1 MPFVM
6 KHALLTLI
14 AALCTNGVA
23 GADVC
28 TDFLVPPGASVR
40 PVMPRAVFPEAVSAA
55 ENQAKEALQRYHSG
69 LSDYLSVLDAEMSLL
84 QLQWQN
90 PHLNAAEREALLT
103 ALRSTDAKRTALLE
117 ARYKNKA
124 ISPGEYFSRSFL
136 AARDRAEWDNTPLSV
151 ERVAEAADKLN
162 ACVQELLKMGM
173 ADRAQCLVAAITC
186 GEAKLRLPADD
197 ASLREQAA
205 AVQKLYDE
213 LAVLLEA
220 RCKEQLGVPPV
231 RALEAALAARSF
243 ERECAAH
250 LYRDAAAAQRS
261 DTAIADLFELL
272 REQYAIAQVQGLA
285 DKAAAERVESRM
297 ADEVLRKKSSSAP
310 ERTPMIQRIIALADY
325 SFHEES
331 KASLAERLYAG
342 EYWRVNS
349 EQGDTEYLKIGGD
362 GCRGQRLL
370 ILTAQGNLYL
380 LEEDWENGETTDSLQ
395 LYQSESGSWKT
406 CCDAVPKSIL
416 KTEPLSSV
424 PSLLQPWLQ
433 PAIR

>member
-1 MPFVM
+1 M

-14 AALCTNGVA
+14 AALCANGVA

-28 TDFLVPPGASVR
+28 TDFLVAPGVSVSPAPTR
-40 PVMPRAVFPEAVSAA
+40 VVFPEAVSAA
-55 ENQAKEALQRYHSG
+55 EKQAAEALKQYHCG
-69 LSDYLSVLDAEMSLL
+69 LADYLSVLDAEMSLL
-84 QLQWQN
+84 QLRWKN

-103 ALRSTDAKRTALLE
+103 ALRSADAKRTALLE
-117 ARYKNKA
+117 ARNKNKA
-124 ISPGEYFSRSFL
+124 ISPGEYFSSSFL
-136 AARDRAEWDNTPLSV
+136 AAWDRAEWDNTPLNL

-173 ADRAQCLVAAITC
+173 AERAQCLVAAITC

-213 LAVLLEA
+213 LAVLLEE
-220 RCKEQLGVPPV
+220 RSKEQLGVSPTQ
-231 RALEAALAARSF
+231 ALEAALAARSF

-272 REQYAIAQVQGLA
+272 REQYAIALVQGQA
-285 DKAAAERVESRM
+285 DQAAAERVESRM

-310 ERTPMIQRIIALADY
+310 ERTPMIQRIIALPDN
-325 SFHEES
+325 SFYEES

-342 EYWRVNS
+342 EYWRANS

-362 GCRGQRLL
+362 GCRGQRLF
-370 ILTAQGNLYL
+370 ILTARGNLYL
-380 LEEDWENGETTDSLQ
+380 LEEDWENGETTDSLMM
-395 LYQSESGSWKT
+395 YQSEREAWKT
-406 CCDAVPKSIL
+406 CCDAVPKSVL
-416 KTEPLSSV
+416 ETEPLSSV

-433 PAIR
+433 SAGR